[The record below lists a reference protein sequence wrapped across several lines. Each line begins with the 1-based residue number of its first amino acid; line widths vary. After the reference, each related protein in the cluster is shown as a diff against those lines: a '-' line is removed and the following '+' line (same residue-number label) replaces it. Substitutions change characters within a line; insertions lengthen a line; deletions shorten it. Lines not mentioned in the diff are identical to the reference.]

1 MIRERFGLKLVFV
14 LFWWVM
20 KRLPTVFCCMTLR
33 RSVAQKR
40 GRWAAPEGGEEGGTQ
55 RDVDRDHG

>member
-1 MIRERFGLKLVFV
+1 MIRERFGLKVVFV

-33 RSVAQKR
+33 RSVAKKR
-40 GRWAAPEGGEEGGTQ
+40 GRWAAPEGGEEGGT
-55 RDVDRDHG
+55 